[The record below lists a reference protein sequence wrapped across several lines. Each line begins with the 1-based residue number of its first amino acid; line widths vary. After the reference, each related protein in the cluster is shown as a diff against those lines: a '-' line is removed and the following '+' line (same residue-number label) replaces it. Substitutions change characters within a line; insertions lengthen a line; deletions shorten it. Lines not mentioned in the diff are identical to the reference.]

1 MTVFPSGEH
10 ENIGSYIHILAGL
23 LVTRA
28 SFSTIKDN
36 FLRTFVTLHFGKIS
50 FFFCLRSLKTGL
62 GGSVKNKGIDG
73 KIEFFMAAL
82 LGDWLFRKNI
92 LFLY

>member
-1 MTVFPSGEH
+1 MRAFPSGEH

-28 SFSTIKDN
+28 SFSTIKDY

-50 FFFCLRSLKTGL
+50 LRSLKAGL
-62 GGSVKNKGIDG
+62 GGSVTNKGAGG
-73 KIEFFMAAL
+73 KIEFFSMAAL
-82 LGDWLFRKNI
+82 ALLQRGTFRR
-92 LFLY
+92 LAV

>member
-1 MTVFPSGEH
+1 MRAFPSGEH

-28 SFSTIKDN
+28 SFSTIKDY

-50 FFFCLRSLKTGL
+50 FF
-62 GGSVKNKGIDG
+62 
-73 KIEFFMAAL
+73 
-82 LGDWLFRKNI
+82 LFEVT
-92 LFLY
+92 